1 MAYTSRTVN
10 LIIPQLTAA
19 SEGFVFVIPSAGPEP
34 RAQCELSPVNAS
46 HPVQALM
53 ESFTAL
59 SGCASRGTVGLP
71 QEVHVLNLRPAD
83 QGPGQPQ
90 REVGAVPA
98 FYPLPLG
105 ICKDTSLDAE
115 SSSSILGLMRML
127 VYEHKW
133 GGGHKVQERERKIS
147 INPEG
152 LLSALGN
159 FFSLESFLHFSSF
172 LPNSRPH
179 IGKSVF

>member
-1 MAYTSRTVN
+1 MACTSRTVN
-10 LIIPQLTAA
+10 LIVPQLTAV
-19 SEGFVFVIPSAGPEP
+19 SEGLVFVIPSAGPEP
-34 RAQCELSPVNAS
+34 GARCELSPVNAS

-71 QEVHVLNLRPAD
+71 QEVHVLNLRAAD

-105 ICKDTSLDAE
+105 ICKDTSLDVE

-127 VYEHKW
+127 MYSCMNISGEEGTKYRR
-133 GGGHKVQERERKIS
+133 ERERFQLIQKDC
-147 INPEG
+147 
-152 LLSALGN
+152 
-159 FFSLESFLHFSSF
+159 SLHWATSS
-172 LPNSRPH
+172 L
-179 IGKSVF
+179 